1 MTQTLLAFDYGTHRI
16 GVAAG
21 QNNTGSA
28 QGVATIPTTSAGVQW
43 DKIDALINEWQPD
56 TLVIGLALSD
66 AGEETTL
73 SRLARQFGKQ
83 LQTRFGRNVRYI
95 DETLTSDA
103 ADTLIRESQPAGKR
117 ITRRRQKVRD
127 QIAAELILQTY
138 LHEQSDT

>member
-21 QNNTGSA
+21 QDNTGSA
-28 QGVATIPTTSAGVQW
+28 QGVATIPTPSTGAQW
-43 DKIDALINEWQPD
+43 DKIDALINEWQPE
-56 TLVIGLALSD
+56 TLVIGVALSG

-83 LQTRFGRNVRYI
+83 LQTRFGRNVRYV
-95 DETLTSDA
+95 DETLTSAA
-103 ADTLIRESQPAGKR
+103 ADTLIKESQPAGKR
-117 ITRRRQKVRD
+117 ITKRRKEIRD

>member
-1 MTQTLLAFDYGTHRI
+1 VSQRDRTTRGQRKAWPPYQPP
-16 GVAAG
+16 AG
-21 QNNTGSA
+21 A
-28 QGVATIPTTSAGVQW
+28 QW

-56 TLVIGLALSD
+56 TLVIGLALNGT
-66 AGEETTL
+66 GEETTL

-103 ADTLIRESQPAGKR
+103 ADTLIRESLPAGKR

>member
-1 MTQTLLAFDYGTHRI
+1 MTQTLLGFDYGTRRI

-21 QNNTGSA
+21 QDNTGSA
-28 QGVATIPTTSAGVQW
+28 QGVATIPTPAAGAQW

-56 TLVIGLALSD
+56 TLVIGLALSGT
-66 AGEETTL
+66 GEETTL

>member
-1 MTQTLLAFDYGTHRI
+1 MTQTLLAFDYGTRRI

-28 QGVATIPTTSAGVQW
+28 QGVATIPTPTARAQW
-43 DKIDALINEWQPD
+43 DKIDALIDEWQPD
-56 TLVIGLALSD
+56 TLVIGLALSG

-83 LQTRFGRNVRYI
+83 LQTRFGRNVRYV
-95 DETLTSDA
+95 DETLTSAA
-103 ADTLIRESQPAGKR
+103 ADTLIKESQSAGKR
-117 ITRRRQKVRD
+117 ITKRRKEIRD

>member
-28 QGVATIPTTSAGVQW
+28 QGVATIQTPSADALW
-43 DKIDALINEWQPD
+43 DKIGALINEWQPD
-56 TLVIGLALSD
+56 TLVIGLALND
-66 AGEETTL
+66 VGEETTL

-103 ADTLIRESQPAGKR
+103 ADSLIRESQPAGKR
-117 ITRRRQKVRD
+117 NTRRRQKVRD

>member
-28 QGVATIPTTSAGVQW
+28 QGVATIPTPSTGAQW
-43 DKIDALINEWQPD
+43 DKIDALINEWQPE
-56 TLVIGLALSD
+56 TLVIGVALSG

-95 DETLTSDA
+95 DERLTSDA
-103 ADTLIRESQPAGKR
+103 ADTLIKESQPAGKR
-117 ITRRRQKVRD
+117 ITKRRQKIRD

-138 LHEQSDT
+138 LHEQSDS

>member
-1 MTQTLLAFDYGTHRI
+1 MTQTLLAFDYGTRRI

-28 QGVATIPTTSAGVQW
+28 QGVATIPTPSAGAQW
-43 DKIDALINEWQPD
+43 DKIDALINEWQPN
-56 TLVIGLALSD
+56 TLVIGIALNG

-83 LQTRFGRNVRYI
+83 LQTRFGCDVRYI

-103 ADTLIRESQPAGKR
+103 ADSLIRESQPAGKR
-117 ITRRRQKVRD
+117 ITRRRQKARD

>member
-1 MTQTLLAFDYGTHRI
+1 MTQTLLAFDYGTRKI

-21 QNNTGSA
+21 QDDTGSA
-28 QGVATIPTTSAGVQW
+28 QGVATIPTPSAVAQW
-43 DKIDALINEWQPD
+43 DKIDALIDEWQPD
-56 TLVIGLALSD
+56 TLVIGLALNG
-66 AGEETTL
+66 AREETTL

-83 LQTRFGRNVRYI
+83 LQTRFGRDVRYI

-117 ITRRRQKVRD
+117 ITRRRQKARD
-127 QIAAELILQTY
+127 QIADELILQTS

>member
-16 GVAAG
+16 GIAVG
-21 QNNTGSA
+21 QSKTGSA
-28 QGVATIPTTSAGVQW
+28 QGVATIPTSTAGAQW

-56 TLVIGLALSD
+56 TLVIGLALNG
-66 AGEETTL
+66 AGGETTL
-73 SRLARQFGKQ
+73 SKLARQFGKE

-103 ADTLIRESQPAGKR
+103 ADTLIRDSQPAGKP
-117 ITRRRQKVRD
+117 ITRRRQKLRD

>member
-1 MTQTLLAFDYGTHRI
+1 MTQTLLAFDYGTRRI

-21 QNNTGSA
+21 QDNTGSA
-28 QGVATIPTTSAGVQW
+28 QGLATIPTPSAGAQW

-56 TLVIGLALSD
+56 TLVIGLALNGT
-66 AGEETTL
+66 GEETTL

>member
-1 MTQTLLAFDYGTHRI
+1 MTQTLLGFDYGTRRI

-21 QNNTGSA
+21 QDNTGSA
-28 QGVATIPTTSAGVQW
+28 QGVATIPTSSAGAQW

-56 TLVIGLALSD
+56 TLVIGLALSGT
-66 AGEETTL
+66 GEETTL

-117 ITRRRQKVRD
+117 ITTRRQKVRD

>member
-1 MTQTLLAFDYGTHRI
+1 MTQTLLGFDYGTRRI

-21 QNNTGSA
+21 QDNTGSA
-28 QGVATIPTTSAGVQW
+28 QGVATIPTPSAGVQW
-43 DKIDALINEWQPD
+43 DKIGALINEWQPD
-56 TLVIGLALSD
+56 TLVIGLALSGT
-66 AGEETTL
+66 GEETTL

-83 LQTRFGRNVRYI
+83 LQTRFGRNVRNI

>member
-28 QGVATIPTTSAGVQW
+28 QGVATIPTPSTGAQW

-56 TLVIGLALSD
+56 ILVIGLALNG

-83 LQTRFGRNVRYI
+83 LQTRSGRSVRYI

-103 ADTLIRESQPAGKR
+103 ADTLIRESLPAG
-117 ITRRRQKVRD
+117 
-127 QIAAELILQTY
+127 
-138 LHEQSDT
+138 

>member
-1 MTQTLLAFDYGTHRI
+1 MTQTLLGFDYGTRRI

-21 QNNTGSA
+21 QDNTGSA
-28 QGVATIPTTSAGVQW
+28 QGVATIPTPSAGALW

-56 TLVIGLALSD
+56 TLVIGLALSGT
-66 AGEETTL
+66 GEETTL

-103 ADTLIRESQPAGKR
+103 ADTLIRESQPAGKL
-117 ITRRRQKVRD
+117 ITRRRQKV
-127 QIAAELILQTY
+127 QIRLL
-138 LHEQSDT
+138 LN

>member
-1 MTQTLLAFDYGTHRI
+1 MTQTLLAFDYGTRRI

-21 QNNTGSA
+21 QDNTGSA
-28 QGVATIPTTSAGVQW
+28 QGVATIPTPSAGTQW
-43 DKIDALINEWQPD
+43 DKIDALINEWQPN
-56 TLVIGLALSD
+56 TLVIGIALNG

-83 LQTRFGRNVRYI
+83 LQTRFGRYVRHTS
-95 DETLTSDA
+95 EPLTSGA
-103 ADTLIRESQPAGKR
+103 PQTLSRESQPAGKR
-117 ITRRRQKVRD
+117 ITRRRQNARD

>member
-28 QGVATIPTTSAGVQW
+28 QGVATIPTPSTGAQW
-43 DKIDALINEWQPD
+43 DKIDALINEWQPE
-56 TLVIGLALSD
+56 TLVIGVALSG

-83 LQTRFGRNVRYI
+83 LQTRFGRNVRYV
-95 DETLTSDA
+95 DETLTSAA
-103 ADTLIRESQPAGKR
+103 ADTLIKESQSAGKR
-117 ITRRRQKVRD
+117 ITKRRKEIRD

>member
-1 MTQTLLAFDYGTHRI
+1 MTQTLLAFDYGTHKI

-28 QGVATIPTTSAGVQW
+28 QGVATVPTPLAGAQW

-56 TLVIGLALSD
+56 TLVIGLALSGT
-66 AGEETTL
+66 GEETTL

-103 ADTLIRESQPAGKR
+103 ADTLIRETQPAGKP

>member
-28 QGVATIPTTSAGVQW
+28 QGVATIPTTSARAQW
-43 DKIDALINEWQPD
+43 DKIDALVHEWQPD
-56 TLVIGLALSD
+56 TLVIGLALNGE
-66 AGEETTL
+66 GEET
-73 SRLARQFGKQ
+73 SQSKLARQFGKQ
-83 LQTRFGRNVRYI
+83 LQTRFGRDVRYI

-103 ADTLIRESQPAGKR
+103 ADTLIRESHLPGKR
-117 ITRRRQKVRD
+117 ITKRRQKVRD

-138 LHEQSDT
+138 LHEQSPS

>member
-21 QNNTGSA
+21 QDATGSA
-28 QGVATIPTTSAGVQW
+28 QGVATISTPSARTQW

-73 SRLARQFGKQ
+73 SRLARKFGKQ
-83 LQTRFGRNVRYI
+83 LQTRFGRDVRYI

-103 ADTLIRESQPAGKR
+103 ADALIKESQPTGKR
-117 ITRRRQKVRD
+117 ITRRRQKARD

-138 LHEQSDT
+138 LHEQSNT

>member
-16 GVAAG
+16 SVAAG
-21 QNNTGSA
+21 QNSTRSA
-28 QGVATIPTTSAGVQW
+28 QGIATIPTPSTGVQW
-43 DKIDALINEWQPD
+43 DKIDALITEWQPD
-56 TLVIGLALSD
+56 TLVIGLALSGV
-66 AGEETTL
+66 GEETTL

-83 LQTRFGRNVRYI
+83 LQRRFGRTVRYI

-103 ADTLIRESQPAGKR
+103 ADTLIRESQPVGKR
-117 ITRRRQKVRD
+117 ITKRRQKVRD